1 MITLIVATMSIYL
14 LETNKK
20 SNALTRLI
28 KLSSLV
34 ISAEINAMNEKP
46 TVTKINLMTVRI
58 KLHIIKK
65 KHRFENC

>member
-1 MITLIVATMSIYL
+1 MITLILATMSIYL
-14 LETNKK
+14 LKTNKK

-34 ISAEINAMNEKP
+34 ISAEINGMDEKLA
-46 TVTKINLMTVRI
+46 VTKIDLMTVPI

-65 KHRFENC
+65 

>member
-1 MITLIVATMSIYL
+1 MITLILATMSIYL
-14 LETNKK
+14 LKTNKK

-34 ISAEINAMNEKP
+34 ISAEINGMDEKL
-46 TVTKINLMTVRI
+46 TVTKIDLMTVPI

-65 KHRFENC
+65 

>member
-1 MITLIVATMSIYL
+1 MITLILATMSIYL
-14 LETNKK
+14 LKTNKK

-34 ISAEINAMNEKP
+34 ISAEINGMDEKLA
-46 TVTKINLMTVRI
+46 VTKIDLMTIPI

-65 KHRFENC
+65 

>member
-1 MITLIVATMSIYL
+1 MVTLILATMSIYL
-14 LETNKK
+14 LKTNKK

-34 ISAEINAMNEKP
+34 ISAEINGMDEKL
-46 TVTKINLMTVRI
+46 TVTKIDLMTVPI

-65 KHRFENC
+65 